1 MKKID
6 DTQKSILIGV
16 GVAFL
21 VGILTFLFSSD
32 NAKKK
37 TKATVNRQKA
47 KHYVNDKF
55 NSKSAK
61 KLVSKLTDDEI
72 NLLAGA
78 AGKVSNLEDKFSD
91 MGSDMKDYM
100 QDKSKG
106 AKKAFKKVKK

>member
-37 TKATVNRQKA
+37 TKAIVNRQKA

-78 AGKVSNLEDKFSD
+78 AGKVSDLEDKF
-91 MGSDMKDYM
+91 SDMKDYM
-100 QDKSKG
+100 QDKSKD